1 MPPVAS
7 ENTPP
12 NGQIRHDPKAVDESP
27 DVAQGPTK
35 RCVFT
40 RNDID
45 IGKRLGAGKFGTA
58 YVARERRSKFIFALK
73 VLRKPQLIK
82 HQVEHQLQREI
93 EIQSHL
99 RHPNILR
106 LYNYFYDDSR
116 VYLMLEL
123 APGGELYALLQERG
137 RFSEARSSWYMRQM
151 IDAIMYCHKKH
162 IIHRD
167 IKPENILI
175 GLNDTLKIADFGW
188 SVHAPSSR
196 RKTFCGTLDY
206 LPPEMV
212 ANQKHDS
219 RCDVWG
225 LGVLMYEFL
234 VGKPPFEDNSKKI
247 TYKKIQ
253 NVDLSFPDGLN
264 LSPESMELISSMLQA
279 KPDDRIHLR
288 DAMKH
293 PWIRAHCEGESR
305 KRCLERYGGEP
316 PHKKADA

>member
-1 MPPVAS
+1 
-7 ENTPP
+7 
-12 NGQIRHDPKAVDESP
+12 
-27 DVAQGPTK
+27 
-35 RCVFT
+35 
-40 RNDID
+40 
-45 IGKRLGAGKFGTA
+45 
-58 YVARERRSKFIFALK
+58 

-82 HQVEHQLQREI
+82 HQVEHQLEREI

-106 LYNYFYDDSR
+106 LYNYFYDADR
-116 VYLMLEL
+116 VYLLLEL

-151 IDAIMYCHKKH
+151 IDAIQYCHKKH

-188 SVHAPSSR
+188 SVHAPTSR

-212 ANQKHDS
+212 TNQKHDA
-219 RCDVWG
+219 RADVWG

-234 VGKPPFEDNSKKI
+234 IGKPPFEDASKKI

-253 NVDLSFPDGLN
+253 TVDLTFPDGL
-264 LSPESMELISSMLQA
+264 LSEEAMDLISRMLQA
-279 KPDDRIHLR
+279 SPQDRIAL
-288 DAMKH
+288 DKALQH

-305 KRCLERYGGEP
+305 KRCLDRYGGEP
-316 PHKKADA
+316 PAKRAEQ